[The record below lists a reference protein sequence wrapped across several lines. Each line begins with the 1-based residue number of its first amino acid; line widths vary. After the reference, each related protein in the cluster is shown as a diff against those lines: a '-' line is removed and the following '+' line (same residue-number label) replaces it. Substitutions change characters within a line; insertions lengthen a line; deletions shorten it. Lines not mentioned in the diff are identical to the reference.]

1 MYWVAK
7 PSALYFSTHYA
18 SCNNQSST
26 SVYIVLQSGFVI
38 GVRLENIAAVVQKRH
53 TVHVVKEKWVKSVQR
68 TKSYPQNVLQVRAV
82 H

>member
-1 MYWVAK
+1 M
-7 PSALYFSTHYA
+7 
-18 SCNNQSST
+18 
-26 SVYIVLQSGFVI
+26 I